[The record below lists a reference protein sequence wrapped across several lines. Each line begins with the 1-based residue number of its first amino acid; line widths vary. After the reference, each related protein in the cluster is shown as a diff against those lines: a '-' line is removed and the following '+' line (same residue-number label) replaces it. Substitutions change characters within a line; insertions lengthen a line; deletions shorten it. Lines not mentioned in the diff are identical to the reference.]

1 MPNHILVTTPHFEIV
16 WWPGVDNRGLYIT
29 MRLDA
34 DSLSWL
40 DSDAPQCF
48 VDLDLVPALIVE
60 LRESDAALPL
70 LSRVTSPFVPHFYRR
85 PKKDGGE
92 PGLAYYTPLSVEGA
106 LRGELADALERA
118 CSWEDVARLEERNSS
133 ESYSVLDNRFLE
145 NGVWRSTSTFPGAG
159 EWLSRTPSNA
169 IEIPA
174 HQLALAPKHRFRAP
188 TGNIYGDGTTVLRVA
203 GAKHRCWK
211 SRCLEYVWIKPGISY
226 IEQRRAKGA
235 FRFHIKC
242 AFREGIIPVR
252 WLSPHFEQ
260 HHLLVELGFVG
271 WLDRERE
278 KVPPLDL
285 EKALASLNPPRVEE
299 FVELMKSGYE
309 LDSSERS
316 DWREFLHHVPFDIE
330 PFGTARKL
338 VGLPDPSK
346 PNAMRT
352 GSGFCSPLG
361 AGEPTMANK
370 TTSKKAATAASK
382 TMQDRRTGDDSKS
395 AAGSAL
401 SQAAKT
407 PAKSTG
413 DAAASSASEVL
424 QSEDTGAKSKTAAA
438 SALSQAKGGKG
449 KKS

>member
-1 MPNHILVTTPHFEIV
+1 M
-16 WWPGVDNRGLYIT
+16 
-29 MRLDA
+29 
-34 DSLSWL
+34 
-40 DSDAPQCF
+40 
-48 VDLDLVPALIVE
+48 
-60 LRESDAALPL
+60 
-70 LSRVTSPFVPHFYRR
+70 
-85 PKKDGGE
+85 
-92 PGLAYYTPLSVEGA
+92 
-106 LRGELADALERA
+106 
-118 CSWEDVARLEERNSS
+118 
-133 ESYSVLDNRFLE
+133 
-145 NGVWRSTSTFPGAG
+145 
-159 EWLSRTPSNA
+159 SRTPSNA

-174 HQLALAPKHRFRAP
+174 HQLAQAPKHRFRAP

-203 GAKHRCWK
+203 GAKHRCSK

-226 IEQRRAKGA
+226 VEQRRAKGA

-242 AFREGIIPVR
+242 AFREGIIPAR

-260 HHLLVELGFVG
+260 HHLLVELGFAG

-278 KVPPLDL
+278 KVPPFDL

-309 LDSSERS
+309 LDSFERS

-346 PNAMRT
+346 SNAMET
-352 GSGFCSPLG
+352 GSGFCSPPDV
-361 AGEPTMANK
+361 GEPIMADK

-382 TMQDRRTGDDSKS
+382 TMQDGRTSDDSKS

-401 SQAAKT
+401 SQTAKT
-407 PAKSTG
+407 PAKTTG

-438 SALSQAKGGKG
+438 SALSQSKSGKS